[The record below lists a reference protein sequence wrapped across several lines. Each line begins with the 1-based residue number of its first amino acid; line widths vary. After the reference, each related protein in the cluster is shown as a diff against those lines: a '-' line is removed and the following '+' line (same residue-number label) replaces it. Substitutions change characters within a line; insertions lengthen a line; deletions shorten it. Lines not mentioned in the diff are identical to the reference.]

1 MVPGEWS
8 SMSPPLSV
16 LDLFPLLLSVFL
28 SCFILV
34 LFLVNFLA
42 FALIETG
49 RLFWTLQKSNE
60 VSLPNVL
67 TLNSATAPGST
78 HYWIPSLGIFSL
90 SFLLRVSFLSNSLV
104 FVINSGWFFIFYF
117 CSNLAL
123 FWTTFQF
130 SHVSGFW
137 NLGQAGPDLVFS
149 SGYQEA

>member
-1 MVPGEWS
+1 MAVDEPTAERSWPFPS
-8 SMSPPLSV
+8 LT
-16 LDLFPLLLSVFL
+16 LF

-42 FALIETG
+42 FAFIETG
-49 RLFWTLQKSNE
+49 RLFRTLQKSNE
-60 VSLPNVL
+60 LSLSLPNVL
-67 TLNSATAPGST
+67 TLNSLTAPGST

-90 SFLLRVSFLSNSLV
+90 SFLLRVSFLFDSLV